1 MATPIG
7 VRDSEADLE
16 RLGRRLAQLLPR
28 RPSPVVVA
36 MGRAGARLAARVA
49 TALSAPL
56 DILVVHEARP
66 AATDAPAVGA
76 VAGDGTR
83 CSDLAA
89 AHRLGIPE
97 WLLNY
102 MLTETGQR
110 ARAEEA
116 WIRRQDGHHIPGADA
131 VLVVDAPTSRLELH
145 AAVRSLFAQ
154 GVASVHVLYASLQP
168 DAIADLA
175 SLGASL
181 IPFDDNE
188 RRRAGRLPSE
198 GDVRRLMAAANR

>member
-1 MATPIG
+1 
-7 VRDSEADLE
+7 
-16 RLGRRLAQLLPR
+16 
-28 RPSPVVVA
+28 

-102 MLTETGQR
+102 MLIEAGQR

-116 WIRRQDGHHIPGADA
+116 WIRRHHRHHIAGTDA
-131 VLVVDAPTSRLELH
+131 VLVVDAPASRVELH

-181 IPFDDNE
+181 ITFDDNE
-188 RRRAGRLPSE
+188 RRRETRLPSE
-198 GDVRRLMAAANR
+198 GDVRRLMEGVNR